1 MVEYEASVEVA
12 RPVADVFAFVVDFER
27 MPRWAPGIVA
37 AGLVEGSQLGPG
49 ARGYEV
55 RRFFGRRVASTWEL
69 TAWEPPR
76 GFTMA
81 FASKSVRGEGRFRF
95 EPLGEG
101 AARVVVEVTAA
112 VPGLLRRLFER
123 EDGKILAALKREL
136 ERQPAAAR

>member
-12 RPVADVFAFVVDFER
+12 RPVADVFAFVADFER

-37 AGLVEGSQLGPG
+37 AGLVEGSQLGRG

-55 RRFFGRRVASTWEL
+55 RRFFGRRVESTWEL

-76 GFTMA
+76 TFTMA
-81 FASKSVRGEGRFRF
+81 FASKSVRGDGRFRF
-95 EPLGEG
+95 EPLGQG
-101 AARVVVEVTAA
+101 GTRVVVEVTAA
-112 VPGLLRRLFER
+112 VPGVLRRLFER
-123 EDGKILAALKREL
+123 EDAKILAALKREL